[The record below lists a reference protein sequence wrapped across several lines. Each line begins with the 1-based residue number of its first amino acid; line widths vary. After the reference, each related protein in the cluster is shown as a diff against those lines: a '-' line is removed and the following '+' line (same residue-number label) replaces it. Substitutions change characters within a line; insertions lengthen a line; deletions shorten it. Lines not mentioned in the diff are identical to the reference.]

1 MRSFRYLILALLC
14 AVAQEVLATDYSVG
28 TDSELRAAIA
38 NDGANIIVTA
48 DIDLSN
54 STLVIGSNKTVTI
67 DLGGH
72 TLDRGLTSRDYDH
85 GGQVITVRS
94 GATLN
99 LSNGTLKG
107 GWGGNG
113 GGIANE
119 GGTAALS
126 NVTITGCVADDRGG
140 GISNGTGGTLTL
152 TGCTITDNISYDK
165 TAPKGGGGIYNAG
178 TLNIQGTNII
188 NDNWK
193 SNGMRSN
200 LYLKNGTVITITG
213 DLEGSHVYVDM
224 EMLGTFTSG
233 YSTYNVGHPAGFFTA
248 DKQSVTGMRL
258 VNGEAQLDNAIPEGG
273 VYYVERSWNETT
285 KRVEATYHT
294 LEENQYITLTGSDDD
309 TYLDPGWYVV
319 KGSDVVYDDYLYM
332 NGGGEYHLIL
342 CDGAS
347 IKAMFFIVESPNIL
361 HIHGQADNTGKMI
374 STYVYDF
381 VAHKC
386 AGIGGTDD
394 NANGP
399 IFIHGGDI
407 DVHATLSSAGIGGGY
422 ASQGGAITIYGGT
435 VRAQGGYEPGGS
447 AGSGSGGGAGIG
459 GGRNG
464 DGGIVNIYGG
474 SVYATGKGST
484 SGAAGIGS
492 GSYAE
497 SSGTISIYGGYVEAK
512 GYFGAAGIGGGQGTN
527 GADVTIHGGT
537 VIAEGKTEGPG
548 IGAGKNDDNMITYAG
563 TLTVTGGKVYA
574 YGGSQRGAG
583 IGGGWN
589 TNGSNVTISGG
600 YVYAEGGKY
609 AAGIGSG
616 CEYITGGER
625 HGGTLTVTG
634 GYVEAHGGEDGAGI
648 GGGED
653 ADGATVNISG
663 GEVRAY
669 GNANGA
675 GIGGGENG
683 TGGNV
688 TITGGIVIAESGG
701 DQRAIGAG
709 YDSSSH
715 GSLTFADNTAVFVTT
730 DLNRSVKANRVIDC
744 RNFSYVRINECA
756 HGGATF
762 TDNGSSVSVDC
773 PYCYTSTM
781 PYTFKANG
789 NWNDGSNWLSG
800 FMPQEGNDVAVKANA
815 TIPADCCANVGNID
829 MQDGGTI
836 TIADG
841 GQLIHSNEGVT
852 ATMQKNISKYTVSQ
866 TSGETQTDGWYF
878 IALPFST
885 SYIPNVKILRNDY
898 DIFRL
903 NNTIWE
909 NWKKEGDHYHY
920 NLENSR
926 GYLYA
931 NSENITLEFT
941 GTVLPSAS
949 SKDVSVNAG
958 FNLIGNPFTYN
969 VYADRPYYKMNE
981 THTGIVVVENFQSN
995 PIAPC
1000 TGILVNAAEA
1010 GTVTFSKEAPALS
1023 NNKGSLQMTLSKV
1036 KNERGVSTNYVQDNA
1051 IVSFSKGS
1059 TLPKFRFGDNA
1070 EIYIPQDG
1078 NDYAIAYS
1086 DGIGEMPV
1094 YFKATETG
1102 KYTITFD
1109 GDDMNGVKLIDKF
1122 ENVTIDLC
1130 KDASCGDAACHV
1142 RSYTFTAS
1150 AGDRRDRFVL
1160 VLGDANASEKG
1171 IFAYQN
1177 GNAIIIE
1184 GEGELQVFDIVGRM
1198 VVTQQINGNATINAP
1213 QNGVY
1218 VMKLN
1223 GKTQKIVIK

>member
-14 AVAQEVLATDYSVG
+14 AVAQRVLATDYNVG

-54 STLVIGSNKTVTI
+54 STLSIASGTTVTI
-67 DLGGH
+67 NLGGH
-72 TLDRGLTSRDYDH
+72 TLDRQLTQRGEG

-94 GATLN
+94 GATLI
-99 LSNGTLKG
+99 LSNGTLRG

-119 GGTAALS
+119 GGTANLT
-126 NVTITGCVADDRGG
+126 NVTITGCVGDDRGG
-140 GISNGTGGTLTL
+140 GIANGAGGTLTM
-152 TGCTITDNISYDK
+152 TGCTITGNISNDK
-165 TAPKGGGGIYNAG
+165 TAPKGGGGIFNAG
-178 TLNIQGTNII
+178 TLNMQGTNIV
-188 NDNWK
+188 NDNWNSK
-193 SNGMRSN
+193 GMRSN
-200 LYLKNGTVITITG
+200 LYLKNGTVINITG
-213 DLEGSHVYVDM
+213 DLEGSHVYIDM
-224 EMLGTFTSG
+224 ETLGTFTSG
-233 YSTYNVGHPAGFFTA
+233 YSTYHDIHPAGFFTA
-248 DKQSVTGMRL
+248 DKGAIRGMRA
-258 VNGEAQLDNAIPEGG
+258 VAGEAQLNNAIPEGG
-273 VYYVERSWNETT
+273 VYYIERSWNETA

-309 TYLDPGWYVV
+309 TYLDPGWYAV
-319 KGSDVVYDDYLYM
+319 KGSDVVYDNMLYM
-332 NGGGEYHLIL
+332 NGDGEYHLIL

-347 IKAMFFIVESPNIL
+347 LKAWFFIANSPSVL
-361 HIHGQADNTGKMI
+361 HIHGQADDTGKMTNMYSPSFSI
-374 STYVYDF
+374 HRYY
-381 VAHKC
+381 
-386 AGIGGTDD
+386 AGLGADAD
-394 NANGP
+394 KANGT
-399 IFIHGGDI
+399 IVIHGGDI
-407 DVHATLSSAGIGGGY
+407 NVHGGDASPGIGNNSY
-422 ASQGGAITIYGGT
+422 TDPGGAITIYGGT
-435 VRAQGGYEPGGS
+435 VHAEGDSEHGSDGG
-447 AGSGSGGGAGIG
+447 GGGAGIG
-459 GGRNG
+459 GGWNN
-464 DGGIVNIYGG
+464 DCGIVNIYGG
-474 SVYATGKGST
+474 SVYATGHGNS

-492 GSYAE
+492 GSYAHN
-497 SSGTISIYGGYVEAK
+497 SGTITIYGGYVEAT
-512 GYFGAAGIGGGQGTN
+512 GSYGAAGIGGGQGTN

-537 VIAEGKTEGPG
+537 VKAKCDKHEGPG
-548 IGAGKNDDNMITYAG
+548 IGAGKNDDNRITYTG

-574 YGGSQRGAG
+574 YGDERGAG

-600 YVYAEGGKY
+600 YVYAEGGKW

-625 HGGTLTVTG
+625 HGGTLTVTD

-653 ADGATVNISG
+653 ADGGTVNISG

-669 GNANGA
+669 GTDKGA
-675 GIGGGENG
+675 GIGGAENG
-683 TGGNV
+683 KGGNV

-709 YDSSSH
+709 SDSDNH
-715 GSLTFADNTAVFVTT
+715 GSLTFADNMGVFITKS
-730 DLNRSVKANRVIDC
+730 LYRSVKENRVIDC
-744 RNFSYVRINECA
+744 RNNKYVRINECA
-756 HGGATF
+756 HGGATI
-762 TDNGSSVSVDC
+762 TDNGSGISVGCD
-773 PYCYTSTM
+773 YCYTSTM

-800 FMPQEGNDVAVKANA
+800 FMPHEGNDVAVKANA

>member
-1 MRSFRYLILALLC
+1 MIFALLC
-14 AVAQEVLATDYSVG
+14 AVAQGALATDYSVG

-54 STLVIGSNKTVTI
+54 STLVIGINKTVTI

-140 GISNGTGGTLTL
+140 GISNGTGGTLTM
-152 TGCTITDNISYDK
+152 TDCTITDNISYDK

-200 LYLKNGTVITITG
+200 LYLKNGTLINITG
-213 DLEGSHVYVDM
+213 SLADSKVFVDM
-224 EMLGTFTSG
+224 ETLGTFTSG
-233 YSTYNVGHPAGFFTA
+233 YSTYNDGHPAGFFTA

-273 VYYVERSWNETT
+273 VYYIERSWNETA
-285 KRVEATYHT
+285 KRVEATFHT
-294 LEENQYITLTGSDDD
+294 LEFNQYTTLTGSDDD
-309 TYLDPGWYVV
+309 TYLDPGWYAV

-361 HIHGQADNTGKMI
+361 HIHGQTDNTGKMV
-374 STYVYDF
+374 STYVYNF
-381 VAHKC
+381 TVHKC
-386 AGIGGTDD
+386 AGIGGTYH

-407 DVHATLSSAGIGGGY
+407 DVHATLSAAGIGGGGY
-422 ASQGGAITIYGGT
+422 TSQGGPITIYGGT
-435 VRAQGGYEPGGS
+435 VHTEGGWEPGGS
-447 AGSGSGGGAGIG
+447 AGETTGGGAGIG

-464 DGGIVNIYGG
+464 DGGVVNIYGG
-474 SVYATGKGST
+474 SVYATGRGNT
-484 SGAAGIGS
+484 TGGAGIGS
-492 GSYAE
+492 GSYADN
-497 SSGTISIYGGYVEAK
+497 SGTISIYGGYVEAK
-512 GYFGAAGIGGGQGTN
+512 GYFGAAGIGGGTGTN

-537 VIAEGKTEGPG
+537 VKAEGRSEGPG
-548 IGAGKNDDNMITYAG
+548 LGAGKNDDNMITYAG

-574 YGGSQRGAG
+574 YGAQRGAG

-589 TNGSNVTISGG
+589 TDGTNVTISGG
-600 YVYAEGGKY
+600 YVYAEGGQY

-616 CEYITGGER
+616 CEYSSSDNR

-653 ADGATVNISG
+653 ADGGTVNISG

-669 GNANGA
+669 GTDNGA
-675 GIGGGENG
+675 GIGGSEDGN
-683 TGGNV
+683 GGNV

-709 YDSSSH
+709 SDSDSH
-715 GSLTFADNTAVFVTT
+715 GSLTFADNMAVFITQN
-730 DLNRSVKANRVIDC
+730 LYRSVKANRVIDC
-744 RNFSYVRINECA
+744 RNNKYVRINQCA
-756 HGGATF
+756 HGNATF
-762 TDNGSSVSVDC
+762 ADNGSSVSVDC

-789 NWNDGSNWLSG
+789 NWNDGSKWFAG
-800 FMPQEGNDVAVKANA
+800 YMPHEGKDVDVKARA

-931 NSENITLEFT
+931 NSENVTLEFT

-958 FNLIGNPFTYN
+958 FNLIGNPFAYN

-1051 IVSFSKGS
+1051 IVTFNEGA
-1059 TLPKFRFGDNA
+1059 TLPKFRYSENA
-1070 EIYIPQDG
+1070 EIYIPQEG
-1078 NDYAIAYS
+1078 YDYAIAYS
-1086 DGIGEMPV
+1086 DRTGEMPLH
-1094 YFKATETG
+1094 FKAQETG
-1102 KYTITFD
+1102 QYTVTFD
-1109 GDDMNGVKLIDKF
+1109 SDDLNGIKLVDKF
-1122 ENVTIDLC
+1122 EGVTIDL
-1130 KDASCGDAACHV
+1130 STTN
-1142 RSYTFTAS
+1142 SYTFTAS
-1150 AGDRRDRFVL
+1150 AADSRDRFVL
-1160 VLGDANASEKG
+1160 VFSSTSIETGSESE
-1171 IFAYQN
+1171 IFAYQS
-1177 GNAIIIE
+1177 GNDIIVE
-1184 GEGELQVFDIVGRM
+1184 GEGTLEIFDVMGRM
-1198 VVTQQINGNATINAP
+1198 ISTRRVTGVETVEKPYQT
-1213 QNGVY
+1213 GVY
-1218 VMKLN
+1218 IFKLD
-1223 GKTQKIVIK
+1223 GKTQKFVIK

>member
-1 MRSFRYLILALLC
+1 MIFALLC
-14 AVAQEVLATDYSVG
+14 AVAQGALATDYSVG

-99 LSNGTLKG
+99 LSNGTLRG

-140 GISNGTGGTLTL
+140 GISNGTGGTLTM

-213 DLEGSHVYVDM
+213 ALADSHVFVDM
-224 EMLGTFTSG
+224 ETLGTFTSG
-233 YSTYNVGHPAGFFTA
+233 YSTYHDIHPAGFFTA
-248 DKQSVTGMRL
+248 DKQSITGMRL
-258 VNGEAQLDNAIPEGG
+258 VAGEAQLNNAIPEGG
-273 VYYVERSWNETT
+273 VYYVERSWNETA

-309 TYLDPGWYVV
+309 TYLDPGWYAV

-361 HIHGQADNTGKMI
+361 HIHGQTDNTGKMV
-374 STYVYDF
+374 STYVYNF
-381 VAHKC
+381 TVHKC
-386 AGIGGTDD
+386 AGIGGTYH

-407 DVHATLSSAGIGGGY
+407 DVHATLSSAGIGGGGY
-422 ASQGGAITIYGGT
+422 TSQGGPITIYGGT
-435 VRAQGGYEPGGS
+435 VHTEGGWEPGGS
-447 AGSGSGGGAGIG
+447 AGETTGGGAGIG

-464 DGGIVNIYGG
+464 DGGVVNIYGG
-474 SVYATGKGST
+474 SVYATGRGNT
-484 SGAAGIGS
+484 TGGAGIGS
-492 GSYAE
+492 GSYADN
-497 SSGTISIYGGYVEAK
+497 SGTISIYGGYVEAK
-512 GYFGAAGIGGGQGTN
+512 GYFGAAGIGGGTGTN

-537 VIAEGKTEGPG
+537 VKAEGRSEGPG
-548 IGAGKNDDNMITYAG
+548 IGAGKNDDNSITYAG

-574 YGGSQRGAG
+574 YGAQRGAG

-600 YVYAEGGKY
+600 YVYAEGGQY

-616 CEYITGGER
+616 CEYSSSDNR

-653 ADGATVNISG
+653 ADGGTVNISG

-669 GNANGA
+669 GTDNGA
-675 GIGGGENG
+675 GIGGSEDGN
-683 TGGNV
+683 GGNV

-709 YDSSSH
+709 SDSDSH
-715 GSLTFADNTAVFVTT
+715 GSLNLAENLGVFVTT
-730 DLNRSVKANRVIDC
+730 NLYRSEKDNRVVDC
-744 RNFSYVRINECA
+744 RNFSYVRINECS
-756 HGGATF
+756 HGNATF

-773 PYCYTSTM
+773 PYCYANTM

-789 NWNDGSNWLSG
+789 NWNDGSKWFAG
-800 FMPQEGNDVAVKANA
+800 YMPHEGKDVDVKARA
-815 TIPADCCANVGNID
+815 TIPADCCAHVGNITL
-829 MQDGGTI
+829 DGGSI

-841 GQLIHSNEGVT
+841 GQLIHNNADVT
-852 ATMQKNISKYTVSQ
+852 ATMQKNIGKYTVD
-866 TSGETQTDGWYF
+866 SGAGTANGWYF
-878 IALPFST
+878 IT
-885 SYIPNVKILRNDY
+885 SPVCTEYTPKGTMLSNTY
-898 DIFRL
+898 DLYRL
-903 NNTIWE
+903 NNTVWE
-909 NWKKEGDHYHY
+909 NWKQSGDHHHFH
-920 NLENSR
+920 LENSR

-931 NSENITLEFT
+931 NSEDVMLGFT
-941 GTVLPSAS
+941 GVVLPSAA
-949 SKDVSVNAG
+949 SKTVDVNVG
-958 FNLIGNPFTYN
+958 FNLIGNPFLHD
-969 VYADRPYYKMNE
+969 VYADRVYYKMNSDR
-981 THTGIVVVENFQSN
+981 TGIVAVEDYQSN

-1000 TGILVNAAEA
+1000 TSILINADAA
-1010 GTVTFSKEAPALS
+1010 GSVTISKAAPSLS
-1023 NNKGSLQMTLSKV
+1023 NNNGSLNISLAKV
-1036 KNERGVSTNYVQDNA
+1036 CDNRDASTRSAIVQDNA
-1051 IVSFSKGS
+1051 IVSFNQGA
-1059 TLPKFRFGDNA
+1059 TLPKFRFGNNA

-1078 NDYAIAYS
+1078 DDYAIAFAEKT
-1086 DGIGEMPV
+1086 GEMPLH
-1094 YFKATETG
+1094 FRAKETG
-1102 KYTITFD
+1102 RYTITVKTCH
-1109 GDDMNGVKLIDKF
+1109 GASLQGIKLIDKF
-1122 ENVTIDLC
+1122 ENKIIDLNINNN
-1130 KDASCGDAACHV
+1130 
-1142 RSYTFTAS
+1142 YTFIGSTADS
-1150 AGDRRDRFVL
+1150 HDRFVI
-1160 VLGDANASEKG
+1160 VFKNSEFSDNSE
-1171 IFAYQN
+1171 IFAYQS
-1177 GNAIIIE
+1177 GNDIIVS
-1184 GEGELQVFDIVGRM
+1184 GEGELQVFDVMGRM
-1198 VVTQQINGNATINAP
+1198 VMTQRV
-1213 QNGVY
+1213 NGVETCHGASLQTGVY
-1218 VMKLN
+1218 IFRLN
-1223 GKTQKIVIK
+1223 EKTQKIVVK